1 MCRAEEMI
9 CLLGGKAKAQGD
21 FSMRLESARPR
32 DAAGAAPHVCIS
44 QGPERESRAGFS
56 SARAFPDRQ
65 KPICAAPLI
74 VNVKH
79 FANRGVKC
87 QILSLTSPACH
98 PSAQTCSVVISSVF
112 SSSDISTHCTT
123 VSEGQTQNKAPRA
136 SLDLHP
142 NVLILAWGNT
152 WDRICAWPSAL
163 GMGPWVLGEVLGSL
177 VSPVLVPL
185 PIKAKPALA
194 VCPVE
199 SCSSRAPSSSRLTLA
214 PGFLGWFCPRFS
226 LG

>member
-1 MCRAEEMI
+1 
-9 CLLGGKAKAQGD
+9 
-21 FSMRLESARPR
+21 MRLESARPR

-44 QGPERESRAGFS
+44 QGPEWESWAGFS

-98 PSAQTCSVVISSVF
+98 PSAQTCSVVISSMF

-123 VSEGQTQNKAPRA
+123 VSEGQTQNKAPCA
-136 SLDLHP
+136 TLD
-142 NVLILAWGNT
+142 LAWGNT
-152 WDRICAWPSAL
+152 WGWICAWPSAL
-163 GMGPWVLGEVLGSL
+163 GTGTWVWGEVLGSP

-185 PIKAKPALA
+185 PIRALA
-194 VCPVE
+194 VCPLRAAPQE
-199 SCSSRAPSSSRLTLA
+199 PHPPAAPLLLQASSAGFVLA
-214 PGFLGWFCPRFS
+214 FFS
-226 LG
+226 DK